1 MKGYRSFI
9 IIFSVLFILYVVA
22 EINKP
27 KPIDWTVTIS
37 RNDKN
42 PYGGY
47 IIYSQLKYIFPA
59 AAIQSFRTSVYDQV
73 NNLPQTNTAY
83 FLISSILRPTASA
96 INKMKNYVSNGNYII
111 ASANHFHTPFL
122 DSLGVGTTTPVSF
135 KPNDSTSI
143 NFVNPALKETKNYTF
158 LQGTIDQYFS
168 KIDNGKTT
176 VISIN
181 NHHKPVFVKIP
192 FGKGAF
198 FIHAAP
204 LCFSNYF
211 LLFRQNASYTSKAL
225 SCIPQDVSKIYW
237 DEFYKSE
244 QKQGTT
250 TPFRFFLSNEYL
262 RWALR
267 LALIGLL
274 LYIFFEMKRRQ
285 RVIPVITPLQNST
298 LDFVKTVASVY
309 YNEKDNNGIA
319 SQKANYFLEYVRN
332 RFNIATQTLDE
343 DFTEQLHRKS
353 GVRME
358 EISELVGLLVSA
370 QMESEI
376 TDVMLL
382 DLDRS
387 IDNFYKQGGK

>member
-27 KPIDWTVTIS
+27 KPIDRTVTIS
-37 RNDKN
+37 RSDKN

-47 IIYSQLKYIFPA
+47 IIYNQLQHIFPA
-59 AAIQSFRTSVYDQV
+59 AAIQPSRTQIYEQV
-73 NNLPQTNTAY
+73 KNLPETNTAY
-83 FLISSILRPTASA
+83 FIISATLRPTATET
-96 INKMKNYVSNGNYII
+96 NKMKNYVGKGNYII
-111 ASANHFHTPFL
+111 ASANDFYTPFL
-122 DSLGVGTTTPVSF
+122 DSLGVEATTPVSF

-168 KIDNGKTT
+168 KIDDGKTT
-176 VISIN
+176 ILSIN
-181 NHHKPVFVKIP
+181 NNHKPVFLKVP
-192 FGKGAF
+192 YGKGAF

-211 LLFRQNASYTSKAL
+211 LLFRHNASYTSKAL
-225 SCIPQDVSKIYW
+225 SYIPQNVSKIYW

-244 QKQGTT
+244 QKQGRT

-285 RVIPVITPLQNST
+285 RTIPVITPLQNST

-319 SQKANYFLEYVRN
+319 GQKIKYFLEYVRN

-343 DFTEQLHRKS
+343 DFAEQLHRKS
-353 GVRME
+353 GVKME
-358 EISELVGLLVSA
+358 DISELVSLVVSA
-370 QMESEI
+370 QTESEI
-376 TDVMLL
+376 TDDMLF
-382 DLDRS
+382 DLNRS
-387 IDNFYKQGGK
+387 IDNFYK